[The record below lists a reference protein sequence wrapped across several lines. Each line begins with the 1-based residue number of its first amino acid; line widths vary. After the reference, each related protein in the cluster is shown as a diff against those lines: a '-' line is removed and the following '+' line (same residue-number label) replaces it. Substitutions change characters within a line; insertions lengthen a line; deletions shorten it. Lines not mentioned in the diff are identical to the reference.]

1 MGDLWKKMFDFYVV
15 GEDIEG
21 NIIEGNFNGDINS
34 CVLDC
39 KKILVR
45 VGGGHLD
52 IFVMNE
58 DGDEFVGDVE
68 V

>member
-1 MGDLWKKMFDFYVV
+1 MNKTFYVV
-15 GEDIEG
+15 GEDLDGELIEYEF
-21 NIIEGNFNGDINS
+21 EGILEN
-34 CVLDC
+34 C
-39 KKILVR
+39 KIDAENALAFA
-45 VGGGHLD
+45 GGGHLD